1 MLRLDRR
8 ITFMAEREIN
18 KKKIEILKESINQ
31 INNEMLRLTNIREEI
46 HAINRE
52 KWSEKIRSIRED
64 LGAQQ
69 MLLFIGPY
77 SSGKTSFVNAIL
89 GEDILPTASRP
100 CTSVCTELRFK
111 NDGTGHVG
119 RAIKKDGTPTE
130 SDYDFNNL
138 IKMIDGPTG
147 AIGQCAAYHHIEL
160 EYDIAQ
166 LETENQNLNMLC
178 AAGVVIVDCP
188 GYESPYACSEDI
200 IDEYISKATHTFW
213 MNPVT
218 KFGGLAE
225 VNKIK
230 NIRLKTTTLIPVFTK
245 ADLKPDE
252 EERDELREKYAE
264 TIGGLFRHKDPIFT
278 SAKKW
283 KEGIELSKRSDG
295 SNTEQIEKLIIESGI
310 YNVLSEIVEVTRNK
324 EVTDAKVNSC
334 RCKIDDIIKELT
346 SSVEREK
353 NYWKSELKTLGWD
366 EGRNE
371 ILNDIKHEADIWIKN
386 EAERVGQ
393 RLNSELTDKAVSYIC
408 EAGEKFNRS
417 KLQEIVSSVW
427 KEVINNNEKQWAAEL
442 VKIYRDKV
450 SKFPFDSDGSFDI
463 PEWLNGETA
472 QTQIKGYITDA
483 MIAISKGGLA
493 SSIGGVA
500 GATLLALA
508 GEVAGAGFL
517 GHTVLAG
524 MMGPAGIILLGVT
537 AISIIPRFNDAVDE
551 RKEESRK
558 EATRNVKNWLDK
570 LDASRMIAG
579 LLMNINDTTFNRLSD
594 EFDKEAS
601 DKKRAYNACLEI
613 SRNLNSIH
621 ANLSQ
626 QFSSV
631 VK

>member
-1 MLRLDRR
+1 M
-8 ITFMAEREIN
+8 ISRESD
-18 KKKIEILKESINQ
+18 KKKIKVLKESINQ
-31 INNEMLRLTNIREEI
+31 INDEMLRLTNIREEI

-52 KWSEKIRSIRED
+52 KWGEKIRSIKED
-64 LGAQQ
+64 LGAKQ

-77 SSGKTSFVNAIL
+77 SSGKSSFVNAIL

-119 RAIKKDGTPTE
+119 RAIRKDGTPTE
-130 SDYDFNNL
+130 IDYDFNNL

-166 LETENQNLNMLC
+166 LETENTNLSMLC
-178 AAGVVIVDCP
+178 AASVTIVDCP

-213 MNPVT
+213 MNPVN
-218 KFGGLAE
+218 KFGGSAE

-230 NIRLKTTTLIPVFTK
+230 NIRQKTTTLIPVFTK

-264 TIGGLFRHKDPIFT
+264 TIGVLFRHKEPIFT

-283 KEGIELSKRSDG
+283 KEGIELSKKSDG
-295 SNTEQIEKLIIESGI
+295 SNTEQIDKLIIESGI
-310 YNVLSEIVEVTRNK
+310 HKVLSAIVDVTRNT

-334 RCKIDDIIKELT
+334 RRKIDDIINELT

-353 NYWKSELKTLGWD
+353 NYWKSELNTLGWNED
-366 EGRNE
+366 RNE
-371 ILNDIKHEADIWIKN
+371 ILNDIKHDADIWIKN
-386 EAERVGQ
+386 EAERVGK
-393 RLNSELTDKAVSYIC
+393 RLNSEITDKVVSYIC
-408 EAGEKFNRS
+408 KAGEKV
-417 KLQEIVSSVW
+417 KVDELQEKVSSVW
-427 KEVINNNEKQWAAEL
+427 KEVINNNAKQWSAEL

-450 SKFPFDSDGSFDI
+450 SKFPFDSDRSFDI
-463 PEWLNGETA
+463 PEWLNGETF
-472 QTQIKGYITDA
+472 QTQMKGYITDV
-483 MIAISKGGLA
+483 MIAISKGGLV
-493 SSIGGVA
+493 SSIEGVA

-508 GEVAGAGFL
+508 GEVAGAGFF

-524 MMGPAGIILLGVT
+524 MMGPAGIILLGVA
-537 AISIIPRFNDAVDE
+537 AITIIPRFNDAVGE
-551 RKEESRK
+551 RKEENRK
-558 EATRNVKNWLDK
+558 EASRKVEKWLEQ

-579 LLMNINDTTFNRLSD
+579 LLMNMNDTTFNRLSD

-613 SRNLNSIH
+613 LRNLNSIH

>member
-1 MLRLDRR
+1 
-8 ITFMAEREIN
+8 MAEREID
-18 KKKIEILKESINQ
+18 KKKIEVLKESINQ
-31 INNEMLRLTNIREEI
+31 INNEMLRFTNIREEI
-46 HAINRE
+46 HVINRE

-200 IDEYISKATHTFW
+200 IDEYIGKATHTFW
-213 MNPVT
+213 MNSVNS
-218 KFGGLAE
+218 FGGLAE

-252 EERDELREKYAE
+252 EEREELREKYAE

-278 SAKKW
+278 SAKKL
-283 KEGIELSKRSDG
+283 KEGIELSKKNDG
-295 SNTEQIEKLIIESGI
+295 SNTEQIEKLITESGI
-310 YNVLSEIVEVTRNK
+310 HKVLNEIIDVTGNK
-324 EVTDAKVNSC
+324 EVTDVKVNSC
-334 RCKIDDIIKELT
+334 RCKIDEIIKELT

-353 NYWKSELKTLGWD
+353 NHWESELKTLGWN
-366 EGRNE
+366 ESRNE
-371 ILNDIKHEADIWIKN
+371 TLNDIKHEADIWIKS

-393 RLNSELTDKAVSYIC
+393 RLNSELYDKVESYIY
-408 EAGEKFNRS
+408 EAGKKLNER
-417 KLQEIVSSVW
+417 KLQEIVISVW
-427 KEVINNNEKQWAAEL
+427 KEVINNNEKQWSTEL

-450 SKFPFDSDGSFDI
+450 SKFAFDSDKPFDV
-463 PEWLNGETA
+463 PKWLNEKTF
-472 QTQIKGYITDA
+472 QTQMKGYLTDA
-483 MIAISKGGLA
+483 MTAISDAGLA
-493 SSIGGVA
+493 SSVEGAV
-500 GATLLALA
+500 GAT
-508 GEVAGAGFL
+508 FL
-517 GHTVLAG
+517 VLAG
-524 MMGPAGIILLGVT
+524 NIASSTFLGWGYGAIIAGIMEPAGILLLGVA
-537 AISIIPRFNDAVDE
+537 AISIVPHFIKAVDE
-551 RKEESRK
+551 RKKENRK
-558 EATRNVKNWLDK
+558 EMARNVKNWLGK